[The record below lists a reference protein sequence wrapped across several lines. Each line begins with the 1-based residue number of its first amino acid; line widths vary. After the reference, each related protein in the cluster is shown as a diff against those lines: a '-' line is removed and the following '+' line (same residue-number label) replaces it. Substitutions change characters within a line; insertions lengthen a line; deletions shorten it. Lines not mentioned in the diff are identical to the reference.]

1 MITQPLVS
9 STRLKVL
16 SRVSKTEAN
25 KQSVNS
31 SSRVVLQ
38 TTKRGY
44 KIQHFVLASLRFK
57 NKSEFLFLD
66 LFIGSKFVLELK
78 QRYTKLLNFRD
89 TYTWSPF
96 GPLCDQC

>member
-1 MITQPLVS
+1 MQSNCTQPIVHQLKGNAKRARMVTQPLVS
-9 STRLKVL
+9 STRLKLL

-44 KIQHFVLASLRFK
+44 KIQYFVLASLQFK
-57 NKSEFLFLD
+57 NKSGLLF
-66 LFIGSKFVLELK
+66 
-78 QRYTKLLNFRD
+78 
-89 TYTWSPF
+89 
-96 GPLCDQC
+96 